1 MPTPKLTDELAREA
15 WDAFVAHEHNS
26 LAASRSLGLHDNTF
40 RNRIRVARERGFHLP
55 QGIQDAMASV
65 GVNNSGMISGGW
77 LKTKDASIQFRMEKP
92 SIDLMQVSSE
102 IKEALRG
109 IPEAQPSEPRPWF
122 VEDKLTL
129 YPLPDIHAGMRYRG
143 WGLPQAVERLN
154 NVFDHLIGSSFPT
167 HTALIIILGDMLHHN
182 DRTNKTQSGHVLD
195 VDCTPEEAA
204 AAMIASIAR
213 GIEVALL
220 KHEEVVVAVLRG
232 NHDRD
237 SYLIVLYS
245 LIERYRKEP
254 RVKINKDDSEFLI
267 FPWED
272 ILIFAHHGDKA
283 KPERLIMWA
292 ANEHRELWGKAKHCF
307 LFTGHMH
314 HMKAADINGVQW
326 EQLRAVTPKD
336 DYAISNSYSGRAS
349 AVAITYGKG
358 EGEVSRITL
367 SL

>member
-1 MPTPKLTDELAREA
+1 MPTPKLSDELAQEA
-15 WDAFVAHEHNS
+15 WDALVAHGHNS

-65 GVNNSGMISGGW
+65 GINNSNMISGGW
-77 LKTKDASIQFRMEKP
+77 LKTKEASIQFRMEKP
-92 SIDLMQVSSE
+92 TVDAREAANHIR
-102 IKEALRG
+102 EALRG
-109 IPEAQPSEPRPWF
+109 LPEAQVAQKP
-122 VEDKLTL
+122 VEVASDKMTL
-129 YPLPDIHAGMRYRG
+129 YPLPDVHAGMKYRG
-143 WGLPQAVERLN
+143 WGLRDAVRRLDG
-154 NVFDHLIGSSFPT
+154 VFDYLIGASLPT
-167 HTALIIILGDMLHHN
+167 HTALIIALGDTLHHN

-213 GIEVALL
+213 GIELALT

-237 SYLIVLYS
+237 AYLIVLYS
-245 LIERYRKEP
+245 LIERYRNEP
-254 RVKINKDDSEFLI
+254 RVKINRDDSEFLI

-283 KPERLIMWA
+283 KPERLVMWV

-314 HMKAADINGVQW
+314 HMKAADISGVQW
-326 EQLRAVTPKD
+326 EQLRAITPRD
-336 DYAISNSYSGRAS
+336 DFAVSNSYTGKAS

-367 SL
+367 NL